1 MCLADRTDLLVDEH
15 GLVNHMRDSGELAD
29 GLVFLIAQQ
38 VVELRIDL
46 LQIIGDLGDGLFQC
60 HLCHDA
66 ADAGEHG
73 GVELPW
79 LGELQMFDDAPV
91 RLPYNTGLE
100 RSLLTVLAVF
110 GDQLS
115 RFLGEFY
122 PTSAFD
128 HGVAGCLCAF
138 AGRGDGLY
146 GFGCECF
153 GIEAFI
159 LEPEIYGT
167 SVAEEDDALFV
178 LDDGDA
184 LRVVWIVVPGV
195 GIGITVSAFEWD
207 EFVGI
212 VVDHGYFLQIH
223 LVAVYDR
230 QTRRCA
236 WEWR

>member
-153 GIEAFI
+153 GIEPSSLSQRSMVPAS
-159 LEPEIYGT
+159 PRKT
-167 SVAEEDDALFV
+167 MPCSSWMMVTLFV
-178 LDDGDA
+178 SSGLLFPVLA
-184 LRVVWIVVPGV
+184 
-195 GIGITVSAFEWD
+195 SASPSPPSNGMSSLESSSIMVISFKSTW
-207 EFVGI
+207 
-212 VVDHGYFLQIH
+212 
-223 LVAVYDR
+223 
-230 QTRRCA
+230 
-236 WEWR
+236 

>member
-1 MCLADRTDLLVDEH
+1 
-15 GLVNHMRDSGELAD
+15 
-29 GLVFLIAQQ
+29 
-38 VVELRIDL
+38 
-46 LQIIGDLGDGLFQC
+46 
-60 HLCHDA
+60 
-66 ADAGEHG
+66 
-73 GVELPW
+73 
-79 LGELQMFDDAPV
+79 MFDDAPV

-115 RFLGEFY
+115 RFFGEFY
-122 PTSAFD
+122 PTSAFG

-138 AGRGDGLY
+138 AGRRDGL
-146 GFGCECF
+146 
-153 GIEAFI
+153 
-159 LEPEIYGT
+159 
-167 SVAEEDDALFV
+167 EDDALFV

-184 LRVVWIVVPGV
+184 LRVVWIVVPGA

-212 VVDHGYFLQIH
+212 VVDHGYSPQIH

-236 WEWR
+236 WEWRGTGMKAVGKWSVFDLGIARVESLEDLVEQGFGLRLELF

>member
-1 MCLADRTDLLVDEH
+1 
-15 GLVNHMRDSGELAD
+15 
-29 GLVFLIAQQ
+29 
-38 VVELRIDL
+38 
-46 LQIIGDLGDGLFQC
+46 
-60 HLCHDA
+60 
-66 ADAGEHG
+66 
-73 GVELPW
+73 
-79 LGELQMFDDAPV
+79 MFDDAPV

-115 RFLGEFY
+115 RFFGEFY
-122 PTSAFD
+122 PTSAFG

-138 AGRGDGLY
+138 AGRRDGLY
-146 GFGCECF
+146 DFGRESL
-153 GIEAFI
+153 GIEAFV
-159 LEPEIYGT
+159 LEPEIYGPG
-167 SVAEEDDALFV
+167 VAEEDDALFV

-184 LRVVWIVVPGV
+184 LRVVWIVVPGA

-212 VVDHGYFLQIH
+212 VVDHGYSLQIH

-236 WEWR
+236 WEWRGTGMKAVGKWSVFDLGIARVESLEDLVEQGFGLRLELF